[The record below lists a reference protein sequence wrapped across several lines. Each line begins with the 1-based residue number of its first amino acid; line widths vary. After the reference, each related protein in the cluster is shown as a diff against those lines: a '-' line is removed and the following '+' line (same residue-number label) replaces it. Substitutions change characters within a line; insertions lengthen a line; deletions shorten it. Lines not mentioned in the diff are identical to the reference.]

1 MNIRKY
7 MFWLLDSLR
16 GSKIG
21 RHYRDIAAIFED
33 DGSVMQ
39 DKSTEYR
46 DAIFSYAKSKVPFYR
61 QMADVER
68 FENLPL
74 IDKSIV
80 KNNFEQFHSVEFLG
94 AKLHTMST
102 SGSTCTPFTVHQDS
116 NKRRRVLAEIL
127 FFNRRVG
134 YEVGHHLAYYRA
146 ITKESAKP
154 WWLQKLQNESLID
167 TADLGEDFLCHTAE
181 KLERFPANTLL
192 YGYAS
197 SMDVIGR
204 HIYQSVLPE
213 ARKKYKISS
222 IITIAEAISDQGRKI
237 LETIFQCPVV
247 SRYSNQEMGILA
259 QQIPNDDF
267 FVLNR
272 ASYHFEIFDMEK
284 DVPVPH
290 GRLGRIV
297 ITDLFNRAM
306 PLLRYNTGDTGII
319 EKRDLNGISTDV
331 LTTIEGRQ
339 LDYIRDTQG
348 KLLSPAFVTT
358 MMWNYQE
365 ILQFQFIQKNARDY
379 LFRLNTGG
387 KQFDREKDLIYRLQK
402 VLGEDAN
409 IAIEAINEIPV
420 LASGKRKYIINEYSA
435 SL

>member
-7 MFWLLDSLR
+7 MFWTLDSLC

-21 RHYRDIAAIFED
+21 QHYGDIAAIFEGH
-33 DGSVMQ
+33 GSAIQ
-39 DKSTEYR
+39 DKPVEYR
-46 DAIFSYAKSKVPFYR
+46 DAIFSYAKSNVPFYR
-61 QMADVER
+61 QMTDVEC
-68 FENLPL
+68 FEDLPL
-74 IDKSIV
+74 IDKLII
-80 KNNFEQFHSVEFLG
+80 KDNFERFHSVEFLG
-94 AKLHTMST
+94 MKLHEMST
-102 SGSTCTPFTVHQDS
+102 SGSTCTPFTVCQDS

-127 FFNRRVG
+127 FFNRLVD

-146 ITKESAKP
+146 ITKKSAKP

-167 TADLGEDFLCHTAE
+167 TADLGEDFLRHTAE
-181 KLERFPANTLL
+181 NLERFPANTLI

-197 SMDVIGR
+197 SMEVIGR
-204 HIYQSVLPE
+204 YIYQTISLGT
-213 ARKKYKISS
+213 RKKYKISS

-272 ASYHFEIFDMEK
+272 ASYHFEIFDLEK

-290 GRLGRIV
+290 GQLGRIV

-306 PLLRYNTGDTGII
+306 PLLRYDTGDTGII
-319 EKRDLNGISTDV
+319 EKRKLNGVSTDV
-331 LTTIEGRQ
+331 LTTIEGRK

-365 ILQFQFIQKNARDY
+365 IIQFQFIQKNARDY

-387 KQFDREKDLIYRLQK
+387 KQFDREKDLIHRLQK

-409 IAIEAINEIPV
+409 IVVEFINEIPV